1 MSCKFTLPLYG
12 VTKKGAIAVNWYRN
26 AHYQTSNAAKINFKK
41 LIQDQLNKFDKIE
54 TPIKIKYTYYAKANN
69 GPDLDN
75 FVGTV
80 KKFFQDALVESGLIE
95 DDNVNFIISNS
106 ESYGGID
113 RSNPRVEAEVICC
126 NDYITD
132 KLINKE

>member
-1 MSCKFTLPLYG
+1 MSYKFTLPLYG

-41 LIQDQLNKFDKIE
+41 LIQDQLNQFDKIE

-113 RSNPRVEAEVICC
+113 RDNPRVEAEIICC

-132 KLINKE
+132 TLTNKE